1 MTPDNVS
8 VGGVS
13 SRRSSIAS
21 IDMDRPNS
29 EQSVARSNSEFDK
42 WILPFFKGEN
52 TELAPVNRFLTS
64 HSTEDAELRW
74 LETQDYTSST
84 SLFRPRRARVRR
96 VQPVKE
102 VLATI
107 GDSLAAPIDLTS
119 TGGKIEELRNVPY
132 KFLRFK
138 EDVRPPYQGTYT
150 RAVSPRTARKLS
162 RQPTYRGLPDTDYDY
177 DSEAEWQEPEEDDED
192 LEAED
197 DLSEDD
203 GEGDEM
209 DDFLDD
215 EADAGK
221 RQIATSDVE
230 PVSTGLCW
238 EGETEHVVA
247 GIDISLYRMQVMHDA
262 QGGQPIDPY
271 TTDHWHDPPS
281 RRADHKFLD
290 GVTDNAASTMQPP
303 RLPLSSVSVNSS
315 PFRNFIVGGNKAE
328 TKQSAAVSLST
339 KENALGDQPQSQ
351 KPSQKGRLRDS
362 NKPNKR
368 VPDDLLPAFK
378 AAVEGSDLNKIG
390 LVEILKKQFPKCSKD
405 AIKGSLEAVAERRG
419 VKEVDK
425 RWVLL

>member
-1 MTPDNVS
+1 MTPDDMS

-21 IDMDRPNS
+21 IDMGRPDAG
-29 EQSVARSNSEFDK
+29 QTPARSNAEFDK
-42 WILPFFKGEN
+42 WILPFFRGEN
-52 TELAPVNRFLTS
+52 TELAPVNRFMSS
-64 HSTEDAELRW
+64 HSTEDADLSW
-74 LETQDYTSST
+74 LKTQTYTSSK
-84 SLFRPRRARVRR
+84 SLFTARRARIRR
-96 VQPVKE
+96 VKPVKE
-102 VLATI
+102 VLAKL
-107 GDSLAAPIDLTS
+107 GESVAAPIDLTS
-119 TGGKIEELRNVPY
+119 TGGGIEELRDVPY

-197 DLSEDD
+197 DLSEDE

-230 PVSTGLCW
+230 PISTGLCW
-238 EGETEHVVA
+238 EGETDDVVA
-247 GIDISLYRMQVMHDA
+247 GINIGVYRMQVMHDA
-262 QGGQPIDPY
+262 QEGHSIDPY
-271 TTDHWHDPPS
+271 STSHWNDPPAKKVDDKS
-281 RRADHKFLD
+281 LD
-290 GVTDNAASTMQPP
+290 GTADNTNSTMQPP
-303 RLPLSSVSVNSS
+303 RLPLSNVSVNSS
-315 PFRNFIVGGNKAE
+315 PFRNFITGANKAQ
-328 TKQSAAVSLST
+328 TKQSAVISPSA
-339 KENALGDQPQSQ
+339 KENTLGNQSQPQKQ
-351 KPSQKGRLRDS
+351 GQKGRPRHP
-362 NKPNKR
+362 NKPSKR
-368 VPDDLLPAFK
+368 IPDDLLPAFK

-405 AIKGSLEAVAERRG
+405 AIKGSLEVVAERRG
-419 VKEVDK
+419 AKEADK